1 MRHLRPHGSSLPRYW
16 HTPLWRDGAGER
28 LSKRQGGTGLADLRA
43 RGLDAAAVLGLLAA
57 SLDLVPPATRLS
69 STELLQEQSLPRLQ
83 ALLRQTP
90 VAQDAAST

>member
-1 MRHLRPHGSSLPRYW
+1 MRHLSPRDSSLPRYW

-57 SLDLVPPATRLS
+57 SLDLVPTSTRLS
-69 STELLQEQSLPRLQ
+69 STELLQEQTLPRLQ
-83 ALLRQTP
+83 TLLRQTP
-90 VAQDAAST
+90 VAQDAASS